1 MFDIYV
7 PQKRIIAL
15 DADGVLL
22 DYNKA
27 AANVWKNSFGA
38 FPELKDPEA
47 YHFRNVYAM
56 DLTDKAIKDKYYE
69 TFSRM
74 GWSDMPAMPG
84 AVEACRMLHGMGYEL
99 HVVSSMPVAFASQR
113 YENLLRLGMPIS
125 SVTATGRIEGTDN
138 PKRAKLL
145 ELSPIAFV
153 DDLLSNFGGVS
164 DAMHCAF
171 VLHWDSVDNPNRGH
185 KPFLAAS
192 SHTSVLDFAMYWGAH
207 FLHTQRTGTGSQEE
221 SGQAFA

>member
-27 AANVWKNSFGA
+27 AASVWTNAFGA
-38 FPELKDPEA
+38 APELKDPEA

-56 DLTDKAIKDKYYE
+56 DLRDKTIKDKYYE
-69 TFSRM
+69 TFSRI
-74 GWSDMPAMPG
+74 GWSDMLAMPG
-84 AVEACRMLHGMGYEL
+84 AVEACQMLHSMGYEL
-99 HVVSSMPVAFASQR
+99 HVVSSMPMAFAAQR

-125 SVTATGRIEGTDN
+125 SVIATGRTEGTDN

-145 ELSPIAFV
+145 ELAPVAFV
-153 DDLLSNFGGVS
+153 DDLLSNFEGVS

-171 VLHWDSVDNPNRGH
+171 VLHWDSMDNPNRGT
-185 KPFLAAS
+185 KPLLAAS
-192 SHTSVLDFAMYWGAH
+192 SHASVLDFATYWMAH
-207 FLHTQRTGTGSQEE
+207 SLHTQRTGIGDQEE
-221 SGQAFA
+221 SGQALA